1 MMLDAQV
8 LQAPLLDH
16 SELDLDAARRLT
28 YVIEQSFRYDYDAP
42 VKSLR
47 QRLVIIPPA
56 RHGSQYLRGHLLEVT
71 GARARRCLR
80 RDAHGN
86 LVAWVRSEDVTQAVE
101 FRLVAV
107 VERVRG
113 DGPAV
118 LDAGGI
124 RDPRLLRPTRL
135 TAADDSLR
143 GLAADLA
150 SDLGPHAATPEQRAE
165 RICAAV
171 HSALR
176 YADGVTSVRTTAAE
190 ALAIGSGVCQD
201 FAHVMLALCHLF
213 ELPARYVSGHL
224 LGQGGTHA
232 WVEVLVPEAH
242 GDTAPE
248 PHGGTAPEAHE
259 GTMPEAHGGTAP
271 EAHEGTMP
279 EAHGGT
285 APEAHE
291 GTMPEQRGAVA
302 VPFDP
307 CNGRRAGSGYVTV
320 ATGRD
325 YADVAPTSGSYVG
338 KARGRLTAGR
348 RVGVLAASG

>member
-1 MMLDAQV
+1 MLDAQV

-71 GARARRCLR
+71 GAQARRSLR

-86 LVAWVRSEDVTQAVE
+86 LVAWVRSEHVTQAVE

-107 VERVRG
+107 VERVR
-113 DGPAV
+113 DHGPAV
-118 LDAGGI
+118 LDAGAL

-135 TAADDSLR
+135 TAADDRLR
-143 GLAADLA
+143 ALV
-150 SDLGPHAATPEQRAE
+150 SDRAPHAGTLEQRAE

-176 YADGVTSVRTTAAE
+176 YAGGVTSVQTTAAE

-201 FAHVMLALCHLF
+201 FAHVMLALCHLA

-232 WVEVLVPEAH
+232 WVEVFVPEAH
-242 GDTAPE
+242 GDGAPE
-248 PHGGTAPEAHE
+248 R
-259 GTMPEAHGGTAP
+259 
-271 EAHEGTMP
+271 
-279 EAHGGT
+279 
-285 APEAHE
+285 
-291 GTMPEQRGAVA
+291 RGAVA

-325 YADVAPTSGSYVG
+325 YTDVAPTSGSYVG
-338 KARGRLTAGR
+338 SARGRLTAGR